1 MDGMTA
7 YFVVPASP
15 CTTDV
20 TSITLPATPTI
31 DLSMISCKIQVDDK
45 IPKRL
50 GGKDMSMKEINKLR
64 YGGRT

>member
-1 MDGMTA
+1 MDGMIWRETIT
-7 YFVVPASP
+7 ASP

-31 DLSMISCKIQVDDK
+31 DLSMISWKIQVDDK

-64 YGGRT
+64 YGRRT